1 MGTLLE
7 SLRKLQKIEQD
18 IAHVRS
24 RIRVRNNAVNVQK
37 RKIEQLEQD
46 HTSLCTQS
54 LDRRKLADSLELDL
68 KDRDAKVV
76 SFRAGLNA
84 ARSNK
89 EYAAIL
95 TQINTLKADSAK
107 IEDRALSVIQEVETL
122 KKQADELAEQ
132 IAEDK
137 KRLADITEQ
146 SNSELARLNGVLEDL
161 SKARGEAAEG
171 VPAAALATFER
182 ISGNYDGEAMAVVE
196 IHGRKPPHTYVCGG
210 CFMSLNSE
218 HANALSLRDEIRTCD
233 NCGRILYVDPQAQQ

>member
-46 HTSLCTQS
+46 HASLCTQS
-54 LDRRKLADSLELDL
+54 LNRRKLADSLDLEL
-68 KDRDAKVV
+68 KDRDGKVV

-107 IEDRALSVIQEVETL
+107 IEDRTLSVIQEVETL
-122 KKQADELAEQ
+122 KKQADELDEK
-132 IAEDK
+132 IAGEN

-146 SNSELARLNGVLEDL
+146 SDKELDKLNAMLEELLQARAEASESIPASSLAV
-161 SKARGEAAEG
+161 
-171 VPAAALATFER
+171 FER
-182 ISGNYDGEAMAVVE
+182 ISDNYEGEAMAMVE

-233 NCGRILYVDPQAQQ
+233 NCGRILYIDPHAQ

>member
-37 RKIEQLEQD
+37 RKIEKLEQD
-46 HTSLCTQS
+46 HASLCAQS
-54 LDRRKLADSLELDL
+54 LNRRKLADSLELDL

-107 IEDRALSVIQEVETL
+107 IEDRTLSVIQEVETL
-122 KKQADELAEQ
+122 KAQADELAGQ
-132 IAEDK
+132 IAGEDK
-137 KRLADITEQ
+137 RLSEINEQSDQELTKLNGMLEGLNKTRVEASADIPA
-146 SNSELARLNGVLEDL
+146 SSL
-161 SKARGEAAEG
+161 S
-171 VPAAALATFER
+171 TFER
-182 ISGNYDGEAMAVVE
+182 ISANYEGEAMAQIE
-196 IHGRKPPHTYVCGG
+196 IHGRKDPYTYICGG
-210 CFMSLNSE
+210 CFMSLSPE

-233 NCGRILYVDPQAQQ
+233 NCGRILYIDPHAQ

>member
-46 HTSLCTQS
+46 HTSLGAQA
-54 LDRRKLADSLELDL
+54 LERRKLADSLELDL
-68 KDRDAKVV
+68 RQSDEQVV

-107 IEDRALSVIQEVETL
+107 IEDRTLSVIQEIESL
-122 KKQADELAEQ
+122 KAQADA
-132 IAEDK
+132 IAEK
-137 KRLADITEQ
+137 IAEEQKRLDEVTAQSDKELTKLNAMLAGLSEKRKEATVDIPVSSLT
-146 SNSELARLNGVLEDL
+146 
-161 SKARGEAAEG
+161 
-171 VPAAALATFER
+171 TFER
-182 ISGNYDGEAMAVVE
+182 ISENYDGEAMAMVE
-196 IHGRKPPHTYVCGG
+196 IHGRKPPHTYICGG
-210 CFMSLNSE
+210 CFMSLTPE

-233 NCGRILYVDPQAQQ
+233 NCGRILFIDPHAQ

>member
-37 RKIEQLEQD
+37 RKIEQVEQD
-46 HTSLCTQS
+46 HASLCTQS
-54 LDRRKLADSLELDL
+54 LERRKLADSLELDL
-68 KDRDAKVV
+68 KQRDERGV

-122 KKQADELAEQ
+122 KQQADELAEQ
-132 IAEDK
+132 IAGEK
-137 KRLADITEQ
+137 NRLAEITEL
-146 SNSELARLNGVLEDL
+146 SNKELARLNGMLEEL
-161 SKARGEAAEG
+161 TKARIEASG
-171 VPAAALATFER
+171 DVPAAALATFER
-182 ISGNYDGEAMAVVE
+182 ISANYEGEAMALVE
-196 IHGRKPPHTYVCGG
+196 VHGRKPPHTYVCGG

-233 NCGRILYVDPQAQQ
+233 NCGRILYIDPHAQ

>member
-1 MGTLLE
+1 MGILLE

-46 HTSLCTQS
+46 RDSLSAQS
-54 LDRRKLADSLELDL
+54 LERRKLADSLELDL
-68 KDRDAKVV
+68 KQSDQQVV

-107 IEDRALSVIQEVETL
+107 IEDRTLSVIGEIDTL
-122 KKQADELAEQ
+122 KKQADELASQ
-132 IAEDK
+132 IDDEN
-137 KRLADITEQ
+137 KRLDEIIAQNEK
-146 SNSELARLNGVLEDL
+146 ELTKLNGMLDGL
-161 SKARGEAAEG
+161 NKARDEAS
-171 VPAAALATFER
+171 VDIPKATLSVFER
-182 ISGNYDGEAMAVVE
+182 ISANYEGEAMAQVE
-196 IHGRKPPHTYVCGG
+196 IRGRKPPHTYVCGG
-210 CFMSLNSE
+210 CFMGLTPE

-233 NCGRILYVDPQAQQ
+233 NCGRILYINPHAK

>member
-1 MGTLLE
+1 MGMLLE

-37 RKIEQLEQD
+37 RKIEQLVQD
-46 HTSLCTQS
+46 RDSLSEQS
-54 LDRRKLADSLELDL
+54 LERRKLADSLELDL
-68 KDRDAKVV
+68 KDRDKQVV

-107 IEDRALSVIQEVETL
+107 IEDRTLGVIQEIETL
-122 KKQADELAEQ
+122 KKQADELDEH
-132 IAEDK
+132 IAGEN
-137 KRLADITEQ
+137 KRLDEVNAQ
-146 SNSELARLNGVLEDL
+146 SEKELTKLNGMLDGL
-161 SKARGEAAEG
+161 SENRKEAAAG
-171 VPAAALATFER
+171 IPAASLSVFER
-182 ISGNYDGEAMAVVE
+182 ISANYEGEAMAQVE
-196 IHGRKPPHTYVCGG
+196 IHGRKEPYTYVCGG
-210 CFMSLNSE
+210 CFMGLTPE

-233 NCGRILYVDPQAQQ
+233 NCGRILYIDPHAQ

>member
-1 MGTLLE
+1 MSTLLE

-24 RIRVRNNAVNVQK
+24 RIRVRNNAVNAQK
-37 RKIEQLEQD
+37 RKIEQVEQD
-46 HTSLCTQS
+46 HASLCTQS

-68 KDRDAKVV
+68 KQRDEKVV

-95 TQINTLKADSAK
+95 TQINTLKADNAK

-122 KKQADELAEQ
+122 KNQADELAEK
-132 IAEDK
+132 IAGEN
-137 KRLADITEQ
+137 KRLSEITEQ
-146 SNSELARLNGVLEDL
+146 SDKELAKLNGMLEEL
-161 SKARGEAAEG
+161 LKARGEASEG
-171 VPAAALATFER
+171 IPSSSLTIFER
-182 ISGNYDGEAMAVVE
+182 ISSNYDGEAMALVE

-233 NCGRILYVDPQAQQ
+233 NCGRILYIEPHAQ

>member
-37 RKIEQLEQD
+37 RKIEQVEQD
-46 HTSLCTQS
+46 HASLCTQS

-68 KDRDAKVV
+68 KQRDEKVV

-95 TQINTLKADSAK
+95 TEINTLKADSAK

-122 KKQADELAEQ
+122 KTQADELAEQ
-132 IAEDK
+132 IASDK
-137 KRLADITEQ
+137 NRLTEITAQ
-146 SNSELARLNGVLEDL
+146 SDKELAKLNGMLDEL
-161 SKARGEAAEG
+161 LKARAGATEG
-171 VPAAALATFER
+171 IPATTVATFDR
-182 ISGNYDGEAMAVVE
+182 ISSNYEGEAMALVE
-196 IHGRKPPHTYVCGG
+196 VHGRKPPHTYVCGG

-233 NCGRILYVDPQAQQ
+233 NCGRILYIDPNAQ

>member
-1 MGTLLE
+1 MSTLLE

-24 RIRVRNNAVNVQK
+24 RIRVRNNAVNAQK
-37 RKIEQLEQD
+37 RKIEQVEQD
-46 HTSLCTQS
+46 HDSLCTQS

-68 KDRDAKVV
+68 KQRDEKVV

-122 KKQADELAEQ
+122 KNQADELAEK
-132 IAEDK
+132 IVGEN
-137 KRLADITEQ
+137 KRLAEITEQ
-146 SNSELARLNGVLEDL
+146 SDKELAKLNGMLEEL
-161 SKARGEAAEG
+161 LKARGEASEG
-171 VPAAALATFER
+171 IPASNLTIFER
-182 ISGNYDGEAMAVVE
+182 ISSNYEGEAMALIEV
-196 IHGRKPPHTYVCGG
+196 HGRKPPHTYVCGG

-233 NCGRILYVDPQAQQ
+233 NCGRILYIDPHAQ

>member
-1 MGTLLE
+1 MGILLE

-46 HTSLCTQS
+46 RDSLAAQA
-54 LDRRKLADSLELDL
+54 LERRKLADSLELDL
-68 KDRDAKVV
+68 KQSDEQVV

-95 TQINTLKADSAK
+95 TQINTLKADSSK
-107 IEDRALSVIQEVETL
+107 IEDRTLSVIQEIESL
-122 KKQADELAEQ
+122 KTQADGLSSQ
-132 IAEDK
+132 IDEEN
-137 KRLADITEQ
+137 KRLDEINAQ
-146 SNSELARLNGVLEDL
+146 SEKELTKLNGMLDGL
-161 SKARGEAAEG
+161 NATRAEAAKDI
-171 VPAAALATFER
+171 PSATLSTFER
-182 ISGNYDGEAMAVVE
+182 ISSNYEGEAMAQIE
-196 IHGRKPPHTYVCGG
+196 IHGRKEPFSYICGG
-210 CFMSLNSE
+210 CFMGLTPE

-233 NCGRILYVDPQAQQ
+233 NCGRILYIDPHAQ

>member
-1 MGTLLE
+1 MSTLLE

-24 RIRVRNNAVNVQK
+24 RIRVRNNAVNIQK
-37 RKIEQLEQD
+37 RKIEQVEQD
-46 HTSLCTQS
+46 HASLCTQS
-54 LDRRKLADSLELDL
+54 LDRRKLADSLDVDL
-68 KDRDAKVV
+68 KQRDERVV

-122 KKQADELAEQ
+122 KNQADELADK
-132 IAEDK
+132 IAGEN
-137 KRLADITEQ
+137 KRLAEITEQ
-146 SNSELARLNGVLEDL
+146 SEKELAKLNGMLEEL
-161 SKARGEAAEG
+161 LKARGEATEG
-171 VPAAALATFER
+171 IPASSLAVFER
-182 ISGNYDGEAMAVVE
+182 ISSNYEGEAMALVE
-196 IHGRKPPHTYVCGG
+196 VHGRKPPHTYVCGG

-233 NCGRILYVDPQAQQ
+233 NCGRILYIEPHAQ

>member
-1 MGTLLE
+1 MGMLLE

-46 HTSLCTQS
+46 HESLCSQS
-54 LDRRKLADSLELDL
+54 LERRKLADSLELDL
-68 KDRDAKVV
+68 KDREQQVV

-107 IEDRALSVIQEVETL
+107 IEDRTLSVIQEVESL
-122 KKQADELAEQ
+122 KEQADKLAEQ
-132 IAEDK
+132 IAAENKRLDEINAQSEKELTKLNGMLDGLSK
-137 KRLADITEQ
+137 KRDEATE
-146 SNSELARLNGVLEDL
+146 GI
-161 SKARGEAAEG
+161 
-171 VPAAALATFER
+171 PAATLSTFER
-182 ISGNYDGEAMAVVE
+182 ISANYDGEAMAIVE
-196 IHGRKPPHTYVCGG
+196 IHGRKPPHTYICGG
-210 CFMSLNSE
+210 CFMGLTPE

-233 NCGRILYVDPQAQQ
+233 NCGRILYIDPHAQ

>member
-24 RIRVRNNAVNVQK
+24 RIRVKNNAVNVQN

-46 HTSLCTQS
+46 HESLCTQS

-68 KDRDAKVV
+68 KDREEKVV
-76 SFRAGLNA
+76 SFRSGLNA

-89 EYAAIL
+89 EYASIL

-107 IEDRALSVIQEVETL
+107 IEDRALSIIQEVESL
-122 KKQADELAEQ
+122 KKQADELAEH
-132 IAEDK
+132 IAGDK
-137 KRLADITEQ
+137 KRLAEITEQ
-146 SNSELARLNGVLEDL
+146 NSAELTKLNGMLEEL
-161 SKARGEAAEG
+161 LKARVEASKE
-171 VPAAALATFER
+171 VPASALATFER
-182 ISGNYDGEAMAVVE
+182 ISDNYEGEAMAVVE
-196 IHGRKPPHTYVCGG
+196 VHGRKPPHTYVCGG

-218 HANALSLRDEIRTCD
+218 HANALRLRDEIRTCD
-233 NCGRILYVDPQAQQ
+233 NCGRILYIDPQAQ